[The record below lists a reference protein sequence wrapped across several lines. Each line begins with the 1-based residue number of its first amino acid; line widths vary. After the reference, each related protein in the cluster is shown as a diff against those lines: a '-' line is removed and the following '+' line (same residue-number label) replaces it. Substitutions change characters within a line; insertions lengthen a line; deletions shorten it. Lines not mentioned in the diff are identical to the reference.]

1 MTDRAITAT
10 WNGERFVLP
19 PISRMKCKE
28 TLQPNEAVVLE
39 VKRPRHL
46 AMHRRFM
53 AMVADY
59 HSNLPEHL
67 ADAPFAASPDHLR
80 KYALIRCGFA
90 DTTTH
95 TAKSEAEALR
105 VEETFQSMRGD
116 TFALVYRQGLI
127 VCRSVA
133 LSQAF
138 AAMNQ
143 KSFKQSSE
151 HIEEFLATLVGGKR
165 GEAA

>member
-1 MTDRAITAT
+1 MTDRTLRAQ
-10 WNGERFVLP
+10 WDGEGFFLP
-19 PISRMKCKE
+19 TVSKMKCKE
-28 TLQPNEAVVLE
+28 TLKPGETVALE
-39 VKRPRHL
+39 IKRPRHL

-53 AMVADY
+53 AMVTDY
-59 HSNLPEHL
+59 HDNLPESL
-67 ADAPFAASPDHLR
+67 ANAPFAASPDHLR

-90 DTTTH
+90 DTITH
-95 TAKSEAEALR
+95 TAKSEAEARR

-127 VCRSVA
+127 VYRSVA

-138 AAMNQ
+138 AKMNQ
-143 KSFKQSSE
+143 KQFRESSE
-151 HIEEFLATLVGGKR
+151 RIEEFLATLVGGKR